1 MDLQFLRVGL
11 TVEPSVG
18 ATMVARA
25 RIEKREWQKE
35 EEGMGRKNNT
45 VIWCWVQLLLPKKK
59 KKIGSD
65 GKYLLFSVSG
75 ADLRKQRSCN

>member
-45 VIWCWVQLLLPKKK
+45 
-59 KKIGSD
+59 
-65 GKYLLFSVSG
+65 
-75 ADLRKQRSCN
+75 